1 MGKLFVI
8 SAPSGTGKTTVIKKL
23 LSDVPGLVLSV
34 SSTTRN
40 LRGSERDGS
49 DYNFITK
56 NEFEKMK
63 GSGELLEWASVYGEF
78 YGTPKGPV
86 EKLLKEGKNVI
97 LDIDVQGARQ
107 VKKMFPDTTLI
118 FLLPPSKEE
127 LIKRL
132 TGRGT
137 DKKDVLELRI
147 KNAEKELAEKDF
159 YDHQVVNDN
168 IDNAVEKIAKII
180 EQRFNQRTN
189 APTHQRTKC

>member
-1 MGKLFVI
+1 
-8 SAPSGTGKTTVIKKL
+8 
-23 LSDVPGLVLSV
+23 
-34 SSTTRN
+34 
-40 LRGSERDGS
+40 
-49 DYNFITK
+49 
-56 NEFEKMK
+56 MK